1 MKIAHLFSPKVN
13 ILDPGE
19 KLKMEAHEFLDE
31 TVELIS
37 DLFSTR
43 VDTVM
48 PGAGIVAEWIMEET
62 GKLIVGTVE
71 LIGWGRNYY
80 EDLEEE

>member
-1 MKIAHLFSPKVN
+1 MSSVYQLFRRILFPGYSYLAKIFAPNYK
-13 ILDPGE
+13 
-19 KLKMEAHEFLDE
+19 
-31 TVELIS
+31 LIS

-43 VDTVM
+43 VDTIM

-80 EDLEEE
+80 EDLEEV